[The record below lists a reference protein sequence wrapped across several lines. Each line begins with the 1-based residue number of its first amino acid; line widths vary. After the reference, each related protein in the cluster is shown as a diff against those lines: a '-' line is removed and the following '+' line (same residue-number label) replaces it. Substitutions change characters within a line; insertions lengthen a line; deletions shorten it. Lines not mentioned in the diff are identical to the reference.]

1 MIMRQMQTVLR
12 SMREIVEDA
21 EFHLQPAHV
30 CREFARLRAEAV
42 ALHASWFP
50 GPPDGGE
57 VAELSLRAGAA
68 GLTRGQ
74 D

>member
-1 MIMRQMQTVLR
+1 MIMRQMHTVLR
-12 SMREIVEDA
+12 AMRDIVEDA
-21 EFHLQPAHV
+21 EFHVQPSYV
-30 CREFARLRAEAV
+30 GREFVRLRAEAV

-57 VAELSLRAGAA
+57 VAELSLRACAA
-68 GLTRGQ
+68 GLVPAR